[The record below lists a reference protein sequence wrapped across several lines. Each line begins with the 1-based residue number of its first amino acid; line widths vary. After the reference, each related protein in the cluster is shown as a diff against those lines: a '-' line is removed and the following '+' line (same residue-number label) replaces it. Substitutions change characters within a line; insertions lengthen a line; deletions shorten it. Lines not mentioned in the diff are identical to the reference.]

1 MIADL
6 FMDECAF
13 SMSNGPCTFSGSK
26 SIMHCAVLA
35 KASHPLFDSPYCPHA
50 TTICSSCLQRGL
62 ASDRAKIL
70 LNHDK
75 RVIGLADV
83 ISSGVFGYSPLSFFF
98 ACALIVPAV
107 CHQIINFDL

>member
-1 MIADL
+1 MIADR
-6 FMDECAF
+6 FIDEWAF
-13 SMSNGPCTFSGSK
+13 SISSGPCTLSGSK
-26 SIMHCAVLA
+26 SIMHYAVLA
-35 KASHPLFDSPYCPHA
+35 KASHPLFDSPYCPHG

-107 CHQIINFDL
+107 CHQIMNFDL